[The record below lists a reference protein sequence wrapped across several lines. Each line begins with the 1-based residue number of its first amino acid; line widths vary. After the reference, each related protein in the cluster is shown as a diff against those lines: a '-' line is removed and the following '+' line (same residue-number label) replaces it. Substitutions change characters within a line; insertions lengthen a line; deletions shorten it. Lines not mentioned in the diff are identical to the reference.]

1 MVSELLY
8 EGGNVME
15 NETKLIDTVI
25 DSHDTELTDMWKLGA
40 FTDEVNKA
48 FLSAT
53 SIEADYKTNTIN
65 NYFKDL
71 EEKGIHI
78 VQKIN
83 DVRVF
88 DADDLKL
95 AVFILMKRSKEL
107 NQQKTWGLKQIYD
120 EIERS
125 PELPNRKPS
134 IEEQSK
140 DNLKE
145 LVLELQR
152 TFTKTLE
159 ESSKAQMLIST
170 VDKNVEKKVTNAV
183 LAYMEQQNKMKT
195 EARAEWEK
203 LPKEQRYTGFI
214 FKQERIAERERFI
227 DEYVEKAMY
236 KWLLANEQNETS
248 E

>member
-1 MVSELLY
+1 MGNEHELSESVL
-8 EGGNVME
+8 E
-15 NETKLIDTVI
+15 
-25 DSHDTELTDMWKLGA
+25 SHDTELTDMWKLGA

-48 FLSAT
+48 FLAAT
-53 SIEADYKTNTIN
+53 GIDADYKTNTIN

-71 EEKGIHI
+71 EEKGTHI

-88 DADDLKL
+88 DTDDLKL

-107 NQQKTWGLKQIYD
+107 NQQKTWGLQQIYD

-125 PELPNRKPS
+125 PELPNRKPT
-134 IEEQSK
+134 IEEQSN

-145 LVLELQR
+145 LVLELQK

-159 ESSKAQMLIST
+159 ESAKSQILLTTMDQKF
-170 VDKNVEKKVTNAV
+170 EKKVTNAV
-183 LAYMEQQNKMKT
+183 LAYMEQQNKVKAD
-195 EARAEWEK
+195 ARAEWEK
-203 LPKEQRYTGFI
+203 LPRDQRFTGFI

-227 DEYVEKAMY
+227 DEYVEKEMY
-236 KWLLANEQNETS
+236 KWLLANEQNGANE
-248 E
+248 

>member
-1 MVSELLY
+1 MSNKNEL
-8 EGGNVME
+8 ES
-15 NETKLIDTVI
+15 TVEA
-25 DSHDTELTDMWKLGA
+25 HEAELTDMWKLGV
-40 FTDEVNKA
+40 FTEEVNKA
-48 FLSAT
+48 FLAAT
-53 SIEADYKTNTIN
+53 GIDADYKTNTIN

-88 DADDLKL
+88 DTDDLTL

-107 NQQKTWGLKQIYD
+107 NQHKTWGLQQIYD

-145 LVLELQR
+145 LVLELQK
-152 TFTKTLE
+152 TFTKSLE
-159 ESSKAQMLIST
+159 EASNTQLLLST
-170 VDKNVEKKVTNAV
+170 MDQNVEKKVTNAV
-183 LAYMEQQNKMKT
+183 LAYMEQQNKVKA
-195 EARAEWEK
+195 EARTEWEK
-203 LPKEQRYTGFI
+203 LPKEQRFTGFI

-227 DEYVEKAMY
+227 DDYVEKEMY
-236 KWLLANEQNETS
+236 KWLIANEQNETN